1 MSKGDALKAHA
12 RDKLGI
18 DMDSLANPLQ
28 AAIASAIAF
37 ALGGAIPLLSGSFIA
52 NFTTRIVS
60 IVIASTLALV
70 GFGALGA
77 WLGGATIGPA
87 AIRVLIGGWIAML
100 ITYGMLK
107 LVKIASI
114 SS

>member
-1 MSKGDALKAHA
+1 MSKDDVVKAHA

-28 AAIASAIAF
+28 AAGASAIAF
-37 ALGGAIPLLSGSFIA
+37 ALGGAIPLLGGSFIV
-52 NFTTRIVS
+52 NLTTRIVV

-77 WLGGATIGPA
+77 QLGGASMAPA
-87 AIRVLIGGWIAML
+87 ALRVLIGGWLAML

-107 LVKIASI
+107 LVKVAGI

>member
-1 MSKGDALKAHA
+1 MSKVDVLKAHA

-28 AAIASAIAF
+28 AAVASAIAF
-37 ALGGAIPLLSGSFIA
+37 ALGGAIPLLSGAFIA
-52 NFTTRIVS
+52 NYTIRIVS
-60 IVIASTLALV
+60 IVIASTLGLV

-77 WLGGATIGPA
+77 HLGGAAIGPA
-87 AIRVLIGGWIAML
+87 ALRVLIGGWIAML

-107 LVKIASI
+107 LVKVAGLPS
-114 SS
+114 